1 MRCPPVLQPGPITMR
16 PLVIP
21 AIIALFSVVIIYLAL
36 QLRVSPPLIV
46 GASMQP
52 RSFPIFLMVI
62 NLLLVVIMVWQNLKN
77 PPAPVKME
85 GPTTWISIGLFA
97 LFYLLTVY
105 ADFFIAIAAVVFL
118 LSVSWG
124 ERRLHVAGLVALTV
138 PLTLFLVFDE
148 VLKIRFPRGLIT
160 NWYYG

>member
-1 MRCPPVLQPGPITMR
+1 MRT
-16 PLVIP
+16 LVIP
-21 AIIALFSVVIIYLAL
+21 GIIALFSVVIIYLAL
-36 QLRVSPPLIV
+36 QFRMSPPLIV

-62 NLLLVVIMVWQNLKN
+62 NLLLVGIMIWQNLKN
-77 PPAPVKME
+77 PPEPVKME

-97 LFYLLTVY
+97 LFYILTTY

-124 ERRLHVAGLVALTV
+124 ERRLLVAGLVALTV
-138 PLTLFLVFDE
+138 PLTLFLIFDE

>member
-1 MRCPPVLQPGPITMR
+1 MR

-21 AIIALFSVVIIYLAL
+21 GIIALFSVVIIYLAL
-36 QLRVSPPLIV
+36 QLRTSPPLIV

-62 NLLLVVIMVWQNLKN
+62 NLLLVGIMIWQNLKN
-77 PPAPVKME
+77 PPEPVKME
-85 GPTTWISIGLFA
+85 GLTTWISIGLFA
-97 LFYLLTVY
+97 LFYILTTY
-105 ADFFIAIAAVVFL
+105 ADFFIAIDSVVFL

-124 ERRLHVAGLVALTV
+124 ERRLLVAGLVALTV
-138 PLTLFLVFDE
+138 PLTLFLIFDE
-148 VLKIRFPRGLIT
+148 VLKIWFPRGLIT

>member
-1 MRCPPVLQPGPITMR
+1 MR

-21 AIIALFSVVIIYLAL
+21 GIIALFSVVIIYLAL
-36 QLRVSPPLIV
+36 QLRTSPPLIV

-62 NLLLVVIMVWQNLKN
+62 NLLLVGIMIWQNLKN
-77 PPAPVKME
+77 PPEPVKME

-97 LFYLLTVY
+97 LFYILTTY

-118 LSVSWG
+118 PSVSWG
-124 ERRLHVAGLVALTV
+124 ERRPHVAGLVALTV
-138 PLTLFLVFDE
+138 PLTLFLIFDE

>member
-1 MRCPPVLQPGPITMR
+1 MR

-62 NLLLVVIMVWQNLKN
+62 NLLLVVIMVWQNLRN

-85 GPTTWISIGLFA
+85 GPTTWVSIGLFA

-105 ADFFIAIAAVVFL
+105 TDFFIAIAAVVFL

>member
-1 MRCPPVLQPGPITMR
+1 MR

-21 AIIALFSVVIIYLAL
+21 GIIALFSVVIIYLAL
-36 QLRVSPPLIV
+36 QLRTSPPLIV

-62 NLLLVVIMVWQNLKN
+62 NLLLVGIMIWQNLKN
-77 PPAPVKME
+77 PPEPVKME
-85 GPTTWISIGLFA
+85 GLTTWISIGLFA
-97 LFYLLTVY
+97 LFYILTTY

-124 ERRLHVAGLVALTV
+124 ERRLLVAGLVALTV
-138 PLTLFLVFDE
+138 PLTLFLIFDE

>member
-1 MRCPPVLQPGPITMR
+1 
-16 PLVIP
+16 
-21 AIIALFSVVIIYLAL
+21 
-36 QLRVSPPLIV
+36 
-46 GASMQP
+46 
-52 RSFPIFLMVI
+52 
-62 NLLLVVIMVWQNLKN
+62 
-77 PPAPVKME
+77 
-85 GPTTWISIGLFA
+85 
-97 LFYLLTVY
+97 LTVY
-105 ADFFIAIAAVVFL
+105 TDFFIAIAAVVFL

>member
-1 MRCPPVLQPGPITMR
+1 MR
-16 PLVIP
+16 PFVIP
-21 AIIALFSVVIIYLAL
+21 GIIALFSVVIIYLAL
-36 QLRVSPPLIV
+36 QLRTSPPLIV

-62 NLLLVVIMVWQNLKN
+62 NLLLVGIMIWQNLTN
-77 PPAPVKME
+77 PPEPVKVE

-97 LFYLLTVY
+97 LFYILTTY

-124 ERRLHVAGLVALTV
+124 ERRLLVAGLVALTV
-138 PLTLFLVFDE
+138 PLTLFLIFDE

>member
-1 MRCPPVLQPGPITMR
+1 MR

-36 QLRVSPPLIV
+36 QLRLSPPLIV

-62 NLLLVVIMVWQNLKN
+62 NLLLVVIMVWQNLRN

-105 ADFFIAIAAVVFL
+105 TDFFIAIAAVVFL

>member
-1 MRCPPVLQPGPITMR
+1 MR

-62 NLLLVVIMVWQNLKN
+62 NLLLVVIMVWQNLRN

-105 ADFFIAIAAVVFL
+105 TDFFIAIAAVVFL

-124 ERRLHVAGLVALTV
+124 ECRLHVAGLVALTV

>member
-1 MRCPPVLQPGPITMR
+1 MTMR

-21 AIIALFSVVIIYLAL
+21 GIIALFSVVIIYLAL
-36 QLRVSPPLIV
+36 QLRTSPPLIV

-62 NLLLVVIMVWQNLKN
+62 NLLLVGIMIWQNLKN
-77 PPAPVKME
+77 PPEPVKME

-97 LFYLLTVY
+97 LFYILTTY

-124 ERRLHVAGLVALTV
+124 ERRLLVAGLVALTV
-138 PLTLFLVFDE
+138 PLTLFLIFDE

>member
-1 MRCPPVLQPGPITMR
+1 MR

-21 AIIALFSVVIIYLAL
+21 GIIALFSVVIIYLAL
-36 QLRVSPPLIV
+36 QLRTSPPLIV

-62 NLLLVVIMVWQNLKN
+62 NLLLVGIMIWQNLKN
-77 PPAPVKME
+77 PPEPVKME

-97 LFYLLTVY
+97 LFYILTTY

-124 ERRLHVAGLVALTV
+124 ERRLLVAGLVALTV
-138 PLTLFLVFDE
+138 PLTLFLIFDE

>member
-1 MRCPPVLQPGPITMR
+1 MR

-62 NLLLVVIMVWQNLKN
+62 NLLLVVIMVWQNLRN

-85 GPTTWISIGLFA
+85 GPTTWISICLFA

>member
-1 MRCPPVLQPGPITMR
+1 MR

-21 AIIALFSVVIIYLAL
+21 GIIALLSVVIIYLAL
-36 QLRVSPPLIV
+36 QLRTSPPLIV

-52 RSFPIFLMVI
+52 RSFPIFLMVL
-62 NLLLVVIMVWQNLKN
+62 NLLLVGIMIWQNLKN
-77 PPAPVKME
+77 PPEPVKME

-97 LFYLLTVY
+97 LFYILTTY

-124 ERRLHVAGLVALTV
+124 ERRLLVAGLVALTV
-138 PLTLFLVFDE
+138 PLTLFLIFDE

>member
-1 MRCPPVLQPGPITMR
+1 MRT
-16 PLVIP
+16 LVIP
-21 AIIALFSVVIIYLAL
+21 GIIALFSVVIIYLAL
-36 QLRVSPPLIV
+36 QLRTSPPLIV

-62 NLLLVVIMVWQNLKN
+62 NLLLVGVMIWQNLKN
-77 PPAPVKME
+77 PPEPVKME
-85 GPTTWISIGLFA
+85 GPTTWISIGLFV
-97 LFYLLTVY
+97 LFYILTTY

-124 ERRLHVAGLVALTV
+124 ERRLLVAGLVALTV
-138 PLTLFLVFDE
+138 PLTLFLIFDE
-148 VLKIRFPRGLIT
+148 VLKIRFPRGMIT

>member
-1 MRCPPVLQPGPITMR
+1 MR
-16 PLVIP
+16 PLIIP
-21 AIIALFSVVIIYLAL
+21 GIIALFSVVIIYLAL
-36 QLRVSPPLIV
+36 QFRTSPPLIV

-62 NLLLVVIMVWQNLKN
+62 NLFLVAILVWQNLKN
-77 PPAPVKME
+77 PPSQVKME

-97 LFYLLTVY
+97 LFYILTVY
-105 ADFFIAIAAVVFL
+105 ADFFIAISAVVFL

-124 ERRLHVAGLVALTV
+124 ERRLHVAGLVALAV
-138 PLTLFLVFDE
+138 PLTLFLIFDE

>member
-1 MRCPPVLQPGPITMR
+1 MR

-21 AIIALFSVVIIYLAL
+21 GIIALFSVVIIYLAL
-36 QLRVSPPLIV
+36 QLRTSPPLIV

-62 NLLLVVIMVWQNLKN
+62 NLLLVGIMIWQNLTN
-77 PPAPVKME
+77 PPEPVKME

-97 LFYLLTVY
+97 LFYILTPY
-105 ADFFIAIAAVVFL
+105 ADFFMAIAAVLFL

-138 PLTLFLVFDE
+138 PLTLFLIFDE

>member
-1 MRCPPVLQPGPITMR
+1 MR

-105 ADFFIAIAAVVFL
+105 ADFFIAIAAVFFL

-124 ERRLHVAGLVALTV
+124 ERRLQ
-138 PLTLFLVFDE
+138 PLQG
-148 VLKIRFPRGLIT
+148 R
-160 NWYYG
+160 

>member
-1 MRCPPVLQPGPITMR
+1 MR

-21 AIIALFSVVIIYLAL
+21 GIIALFSVVIIYLAL
-36 QLRVSPPLIV
+36 QLRTSPPLIV

-62 NLLLVVIMVWQNLKN
+62 NLLLVGIMIWQNLKN
-77 PPAPVKME
+77 PPEPVKME
-85 GPTTWISIGLFA
+85 GPTTWISISLFA
-97 LFYLLTVY
+97 LFYILTTY

-124 ERRLHVAGLVALTV
+124 ERRLLVAGLVALTV
-138 PLTLFLVFDE
+138 PLTLFLIFDE

>member
-1 MRCPPVLQPGPITMR
+1 MR

-21 AIIALFSVVIIYLAL
+21 GIIALFSVVIIYLAL
-36 QLRVSPPLIV
+36 QLRTSPPLIV

-62 NLLLVVIMVWQNLKN
+62 NLLLVGIMIWQNLKN
-77 PPAPVKME
+77 PPEPVKME

-97 LFYLLTVY
+97 LFYILTTY
-105 ADFFIAIAAVVFL
+105 ADFFIAIAAVLFL

-124 ERRLHVAGLVALTV
+124 ERRLLVAGLVALTV
-138 PLTLFLVFDE
+138 PLTLFLIFDE

>member
-1 MRCPPVLQPGPITMR
+1 MR

-62 NLLLVVIMVWQNLKN
+62 NLLLVVIMVWQNLRN

-105 ADFFIAIAAVVFL
+105 TDFFIAIAAVVFL

-124 ERRLHVAGLVALTV
+124 ERRLHVAGLVAVTV

>member
-1 MRCPPVLQPGPITMR
+1 MR

-62 NLLLVVIMVWQNLKN
+62 NLLLVGIMIWQNLKN
-77 PPAPVKME
+77 PPEPVKME

-97 LFYLLTVY
+97 LFYILTTY

-124 ERRLHVAGLVALTV
+124 ERRLLVAGLVALTV
-138 PLTLFLVFDE
+138 PLTLFLIFDE

>member
-1 MRCPPVLQPGPITMR
+1 MR
-16 PLVIP
+16 PLIIP
-21 AIIALFSVVIIYLAL
+21 GIIALFSVVIIYLAL

-62 NLLLVVIMVWQNLKN
+62 NLLLVVIMVLQNFKN
-77 PPAPVKME
+77 PPAPIEME
-85 GPTTWISIGLFA
+85 GPTTWVSIGLFA
-97 LFYLLTVY
+97 LFYILTVY
-105 ADFFIAIAAVVFL
+105 ADFFIAIASVVFL

-124 ERRLHVAGLVALTV
+124 ERRLHVAGLVALSV
-138 PLTLFLVFDE
+138 PLTLFIIFDE

>member
-1 MRCPPVLQPGPITMR
+1 MRT
-16 PLVIP
+16 LVIP
-21 AIIALFSVVIIYLAL
+21 GIIALFSVVIIYLAL
-36 QLRVSPPLIV
+36 QLRTSPPLIV

-62 NLLLVVIMVWQNLKN
+62 NLLLVGIMIWQNLKN
-77 PPAPVKME
+77 PPEPVKME

-97 LFYLLTVY
+97 LFYILTTY

-124 ERRLHVAGLVALTV
+124 ERRLLVAGLVALTV
-138 PLTLFLVFDE
+138 PLTLFLIFDE

>member
-1 MRCPPVLQPGPITMR
+1 MR

-21 AIIALFSVVIIYLAL
+21 GIIALFSVVIIYLAL
-36 QLRVSPPLIV
+36 QLRTSPPLIV

-62 NLLLVVIMVWQNLKN
+62 NLLLVGIMIWQNLTN
-77 PPAPVKME
+77 PPEPVKME

-97 LFYLLTVY
+97 LFYILTTY
-105 ADFFIAIAAVVFL
+105 ADFFIAIAAVLFL

-138 PLTLFLVFDE
+138 PLTLFLIFDE

>member
-1 MRCPPVLQPGPITMR
+1 MR

-52 RSFPIFLMVI
+52 SFPFPDGGQSVAGCHL
-62 NLLLVVIMVWQNLKN
+62 VWQNLRN

>member
-1 MRCPPVLQPGPITMR
+1 MR

-21 AIIALFSVVIIYLAL
+21 GIIALFSVVIIYLAL
-36 QLRVSPPLIV
+36 QLRTSPPLIV

-62 NLLLVVIMVWQNLKN
+62 NLLLVGIMIWQNLKN
-77 PPAPVKME
+77 PPEPVKME

-97 LFYLLTVY
+97 LFYILTIY

-124 ERRLHVAGLVALTV
+124 ERRLLVAGLVALTV
-138 PLTLFLVFDE
+138 PLTLFLIFDE

>member
-1 MRCPPVLQPGPITMR
+1 MR
-16 PLVIP
+16 PLIVP
-21 AIIALFSVVIIYLAL
+21 GIIAAFSVVIIYLAL
-36 QLRVSPPLIV
+36 QLKLSPPMIV
-46 GASMQP
+46 GHSMQP

-62 NLLLVVIMVWQNLKN
+62 NLLLVVIMVWQNLRN